1 MKLIQNTEK
10 VEKLEIIE
18 VLRGLAALAVTWFH
32 LTNGNPNFL
41 NDGWI
46 KSSGHYGWLGV
57 EVFFVLSGFI
67 IPYSLWRSNFKL
79 RFDWKKFFL
88 KRAIRLYPAYL
99 ISILLI
105 ILLWYA
111 SSLTP
116 NFQGEKPNIT
126 LTNVFL
132 HIGFL
137 NGISNESWLN
147 PVYWTLGIECQYYLL
162 IVFVYPLLT
171 NSKLIIKTL
180 AILLLCILPFVFPQS
195 NLIFSWLLLFN
206 FGIIA
211 FQITAKK
218 ITLNQYLS
226 ALFVLTILSF
236 LNKEILL
243 ASVGFIT
250 SVAIVFIQTPKIV
263 ILSFLGKISYSL
275 YLLHVPIG
283 GRVVNLSPRIGQG
296 LHIKILSLIF
306 ALGISVLCAYL
317 MYKYV
322 EKPVQ
327 KHFKTMKY
335 VN

>member
-1 MKLIQNTEK
+1 MQLIQNTKK

-67 IPYSLWRSNFKL
+67 IPYSLWRSNFRL

-111 SSLTP
+111 SSLAP

-126 LTNVFL
+126 LTNILL

-137 NGISNESWLN
+137 NGIFNESWLS
-147 PVYWTLGIECQYYLL
+147 PVFWTLGIEFQYYLF
-162 IVFVYPLLT
+162 IIFIYPLLT
-171 NSKLIIKTL
+171 NSKLIIKMV
-180 AILLLCILPFVFPQS
+180 ALLVLCILPFIFSQG

-218 ITLNQYLS
+218 ITLSQYLS
-226 ALFVLTILSF
+226 ALFVLIILSF
-236 LNKEILL
+236 FNRGILL
-243 ASVGFIT
+243 TSIGFIT
-250 SVAIVFIQTPKIV
+250 SIAIVFIQIPKI
-263 ILSFLGKISYSL
+263 IIFSFLGEISYSL

-283 GRVVNLSPRIGQG
+283 GRVINLSSRIGQG

-327 KHFKTMKY
+327 KYFKTMKY